1 MASRLPESVL
11 RAQLA
16 EFRERTDAT
25 LLDAA
30 LLVARCIRGVDE
42 ARVLERIDELA
53 LAAMAAVPSVASG
66 AQRVSTLCD
75 YLREGAGLVGND
87 RRAFELE
94 DSFLPKVLAGGAGIP
109 ITLSIAYV
117 EVARRIGLQAEGI
130 NFPGHFLARV
140 TDEASLVVI
149 DAFAGRVV
157 DRDDCI
163 ALLRRVVGEEAELA
177 DGHFD
182 IASPR
187 AVLVRMLNNLKHQA
201 VAAGRVQD
209 ALDWSARILAAEPG
223 LVFEHRDRAALHLQL
238 GEPDLAIAELSEL
251 AEAVDEPALRERVL
265 AEIDR
270 IRNVGGAPRVVH

>member
-11 RAQLA
+11 RTQLA

-30 LLVARCIRGVDE
+30 LLVARCIASVDE
-42 ARVLERIDELA
+42 ARLLERIDELA
-53 LAAMAAVPSVASG
+53 LAAMAAVPSAASA
-66 AQRVSTLCD
+66 AQRVATLCD
-75 YLREGAGLVGND
+75 YLREGAGLVGDD

-94 DSFLPKVLAGGAGIP
+94 DSFLPRVLEGGAGIP
-109 ITLSIAYV
+109 ITLSVAYV
-117 EVARRIGLQAEGI
+117 EVARRIGLRAEGI

-163 ALLRRVVGEEAELA
+163 ALLRRVVGEGAELA

-201 VAAGRVQD
+201 VAAGRVRD